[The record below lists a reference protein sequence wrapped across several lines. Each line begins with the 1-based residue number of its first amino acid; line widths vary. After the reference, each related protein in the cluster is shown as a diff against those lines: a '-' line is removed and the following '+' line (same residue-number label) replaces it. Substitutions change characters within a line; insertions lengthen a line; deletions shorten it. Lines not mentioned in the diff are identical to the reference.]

1 MDYFHNQEI
10 PVIIKTYDLYKLY
23 YGYLELFPK
32 KDKYAL
38 GKKCEEQIIELLE
51 LILTAKSAPPDR
63 KKTATSKASVKLDM
77 LKIFIRLG
85 QDLKLLDR
93 KKYLAIE
100 NHLQE
105 IGRMI
110 GGWQKSI

>member
-1 MDYFHNQEI
+1 MNNFHKQEI
-10 PVIIKTYDLYKLY
+10 PIIVKTYNLYKIY

-51 LILTAKSAPPDR
+51 LILTAKSAPQDK
-63 KKTATSKASVKLDM
+63 KKTAINQASVKLDM

-85 QDLKLLDR
+85 QDLKLLDQ
-93 KKYLAIE
+93 KKYLKIE
-100 NHLQE
+100 NYLQE